1 MNIPLA
7 LQEAIEAHK
16 NCIEGQFKQFRF
28 WFIVLS
34 GLSLLAL
41 YLNTGVMPWSELT
54 RGWKFSIIILA
65 STLILVVI
73 SWAAAF
79 YKGKEQLNQHQ
90 SFVDKFNMS
99 EVGSDY
105 KDIKSA
111 ITEAEMS
118 TASNPLIRALLDYY
132 LPSLENRMTFLR
144 RKDMKNTLDKES
156 LVFTQEMCELE
167 VNKTISKLPL
177 LKAKDQIETSLVS
190 LTKRREEMVKQWD
203 DAYKNFSWFNKIKY
217 NEGPDYSEIDSAIK
231 ELEILY
237 QKMML
242 KHSNDFKKIELYAEV
257 LVHQS
262 NERMLDA
269 KLKAEKFIETCS
281 YKDQVN
287 GSLLKKSLW
296 LSAMAVPISLW
307 SKALDYSDVYDALR
321 GVNSNFSDM
330 SDLEIWWEAL
340 LMPAESL
347 AGLTALTKGAY
358 FEQLVAADTGGQ
370 LHEHFNHPDT
380 DIIIDGEAFQIKAT
394 GSEAYIRSVDES
406 IPVIS
411 TSEVAYTT
419 SAIDGNYT
427 NEEIT
432 QMVDEALGGDAVD
445 VSDTAADAVLAGL
458 GGLGFFA
465 TLKGINHASAKY
477 ENGGDAVEAI
487 FEGAGVAIEGTA
499 RALVGTAE
507 MGYNIITS
515 RPSRFVGRT
524 LLKGLKKLDEKL
536 SEEPIKK

>member
-1 MNIPLA
+1 MNIPLE

-16 NCIEGQFKQFRF
+16 NCIESQFKQFRL

-34 GLSLLAL
+34 GLGLLAL
-41 YLNTGVMPWSELT
+41 YLNTAVMPWNELT
-54 RGWKFSIIILA
+54 GGGKLLIIILA
-65 STLILVVI
+65 SILMMVVI
-73 SWAAAF
+73 AKAVELYTS
-79 YKGKEQLNQHQ
+79 KNQLRQHL
-90 SFVDKFNMS
+90 SFVERFNRGVT
-99 EVGSDY
+99 ESDSKLI
-105 KDIKSA
+105 KDL
-111 ITEAEMS
+111 ITETKIS
-118 TASNPLIRALLDYY
+118 TVSNPLTNALLDYY

-144 RKDMKNTLDKES
+144 RKDMKHALNKEWS
-156 LVFTQEMCELE
+156 VFTQEMCELE
-167 VNKTISKLPL
+167 VNKKIGKLSL
-177 LKAKDQIETSLVS
+177 LKVKDQIETSLVS
-190 LTKRREEMVKQWD
+190 LTKRREEMVNQWD
-203 DAYKNFSWFNKIKY
+203 DAYKNFSWFNKMKY
-217 NEGPDYSEIDSAIK
+217 DEGPDYSGIDSAIK
-231 ELEILY
+231 ELETLH
-237 QKMML
+237 QKMMH
-242 KHSNDFKKIELYAEV
+242 KHNNDFKKIESYAEV
-257 LVHQS
+257 LVSQS
-262 NERMLDA
+262 NKRMLDA

-281 YKDQVN
+281 YQDEVN

-296 LSAMAVPISLW
+296 LSAMAVPFSLW
-307 SKALDYSDVYDALR
+307 SQASDYSDVYDALR

-347 AGLTALTKGAY
+347 AGLAALTKGAY

-380 DIIIDGEAFQIKAT
+380 DIMIDGEVFQIKAT

-411 TSEVAYTT
+411 TSEVANTT
-419 SAIDGNYT
+419 GAIDGNYS

-432 QMVDEALGGDAVD
+432 KMVDEALGGDAFD

-458 GGLGFFA
+458 GGLGLFA
-465 TLKGINHASAKY
+465 TVTGINHANKKY

-487 FEGAGVAIEGTA
+487 FEGAGVAVEGTA